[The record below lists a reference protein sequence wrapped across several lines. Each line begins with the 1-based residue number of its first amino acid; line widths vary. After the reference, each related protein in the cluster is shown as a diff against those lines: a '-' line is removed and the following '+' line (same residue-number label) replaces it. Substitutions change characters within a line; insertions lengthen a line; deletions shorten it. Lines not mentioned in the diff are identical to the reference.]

1 MKIYTKTG
9 DRGTTALVGG
19 KRVSKT
25 HVRLEAYGTV
35 DELNAVLGWLLCE
48 VENLDC
54 EQLLRRVQ
62 HRLFVVG
69 AELATERASLPE
81 VPPVCEEAVLEL
93 EREMDRMMEELPSL
107 KSFILP
113 GGGRAAAVCHVA
125 RTVCRR
131 AERAIFRVAESVPVD
146 EVLMRFMNRLSD
158 YLFVLARYL
167 NYLQKKDE
175 IFWDNSCK

>member
-19 KRVSKT
+19 KRVPKT

-48 VENLDC
+48 VKGLDC
-54 EQLLRRVQ
+54 EPLLCRVQ
-62 HRLFVVG
+62 HRLFAVG
-69 AELATERASLPE
+69 AELATERTALPE
-81 VPPVCEEAVLEL
+81 VPPVCEDAVLEL
-93 EREMDRMMEELPSL
+93 EREMDRMSDLLPPL
-107 KSFILP
+107 KAFILP
-113 GGGRAAAVCHVA
+113 GGGKAAAVCHVA

-131 AERAIFRVAESVPVD
+131 AERDIFRVAELAPVD

-158 YLFVLARYL
+158 YLFVLARLL
-167 NYLQKKDE
+167 NFLQKNDE
-175 IFWDNSCK
+175 IFWDSSCK